1 MKVQNLPY
9 LFLRGQPLKCALLMR
24 VKAQRVVE
32 KGAILVLLREVFRY
46 ELKEDF
52 ADVSFHAAV
61 KREDYTR

>member
-46 ELKEDF
+46 EL
-52 ADVSFHAAV
+52 
-61 KREDYTR
+61 